1 MRYVDKS
8 TTAYTIID
16 ENADPNFLN
25 NNVLPMLLDM
35 GFYDKNTNIVHQGYT
50 GLMAK
55 DETTTTTTTTTQPS
69 TAPSTQPAQQ

>member
-16 ENADPNFLN
+16 ENADSNFLN
-25 NNVLPMLLDM
+25 NNVLPILLDM
-35 GFYDKNTNIVHQGYT
+35 GFYDENTNIVHQGHT

-55 DETTTTTTTTTQPS
+55 DETTTQPSAQPS
-69 TAPSTQPAQQ
+69 TASSTQPVQQ